1 MDVDKDDD
9 IFKMSNPEEVQKK
22 AFRILGDDAVIYR
35 SNREHKKYA
44 IFDPLKQRY
53 THFGDIRY
61 EDYTKHHDDER
72 RKDFRRRNAK
82 WFDYPMYSPA
92 FLAYHLLW

>member
-1 MDVDKDDD
+1 MDVDKDDE
-9 IFKMSNPEEVQKK
+9 IFWTSNPSEVQKK
-22 AFRILGDDAVIYR
+22 AFEILGKDAVIYR
-35 SNREHKKYA
+35 SNRDHKKYA